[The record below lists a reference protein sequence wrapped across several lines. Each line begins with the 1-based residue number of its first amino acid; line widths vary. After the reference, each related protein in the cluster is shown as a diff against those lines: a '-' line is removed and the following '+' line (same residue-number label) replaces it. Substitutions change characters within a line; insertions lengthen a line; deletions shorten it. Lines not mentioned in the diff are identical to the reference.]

1 MVQEALLRAWRN
13 AGSCRSAEDPLPWLL
28 TITRREA
35 YRRHS
40 STREAPVDTNAI
52 DEPVG
57 VESDDVHARLD
68 VEAALE
74 ALRPVER
81 QLLELRYH
89 HDLTQP
95 AVAKRLGIPEGTT
108 KVRLH
113 RLRARLRTELEGA
126 L

>member
-13 AGSCRSAEDPLPWLL
+13 AGSCRSTEDPLPWLL

-40 STREAPVDTNAI
+40 ARQVPVETTAVR
-52 DEPVG
+52 EPVH

-68 VEAALE
+68 MEAALD

-81 QLLELRYH
+81 QLLVLRYH

-95 AVAKRLGIPEGTT
+95 AVAKRLGMPEGTT

-126 L
+126 R